1 MKRTDPKILGDIIHD
16 ALQRSG
22 MEEKFARQRAAFL
35 WSEIVGPTINRLT
48 FKRRV
53 DDNGVLHVY
62 ISSASLKNDLL
73 YMRSTLLRRLNE
85 AVGRDALTD
94 IAIH

>member
-22 MEEKFARQRAAFL
+22 MESKFARQRAAFL
-35 WSEIVGPTINRLT
+35 WAEIVGPTINRLT
-48 FKRRV
+48 YKRWV
-53 DDNGVLHVY
+53 DNDGILHVY
-62 ISSASLKNDLL
+62 LTSASLKNDLL

-85 AVGRDALTD
+85 AVGSEALTD
-94 IAIH
+94 IMIH